1 MRFVPLTTQE
11 QWDWVEK
18 RCNVMRDEFT
28 SGVVAYD
35 DTGKIAAIG
44 VCDSFTVDGCGV
56 HLAIENPLVIRRGF
70 LHECFS
76 YVFNARGRIRAFG
89 VVPAN
94 NFKALRFN
102 KHIGFR
108 EVARIPDGYAT
119 GVDTVIMRMDADD
132 NRWVTPAQNRK
143 VA

>member
-11 QWDWVEK
+11 QWDWIDQ
-18 RCNVMRDEFT
+18 RCYPIRDQYT
-28 SGVVAYD
+28 TGIVAYD
-35 DTGKIAAIG
+35 NTGKIAAMF
-44 VCDSFTVDGCGV
+44 VCDSFSRDSCGV
-56 HLAIENPLVIRRGF
+56 HLAIDNPAVIRRGF
-70 LHECFS
+70 LNECLN
-76 YVFNARGRIRAFG
+76 YIFNTRGRSRVFG
-89 VVPAN
+89 AVPADN
-94 NFKALRFN
+94 TKALKFN
-102 KHIGFR
+102 THIGFR